1 MDVKTLKALGNEFY
15 SKGVG
20 NDLKAAKET
29 YVTFLNTAKESPSVA
44 KLIFN
49 DSLVASRDMFFKTAR
64 HNAAICGSDASIKE
78 AVKKDSNVKDFITV
92 LKSDKDVKALEKKLK
107 ESINNLYK
115 RTKSIREQAVL
126 NENGNVSLSALKDK
140 RSKNFLTRFFG

>member
-44 KLIFN
+44 KLILMTLLLQAVICFLKRH
-49 DSLVASRDMFFKTAR
+49 DITLQLVVQMLLLKKL
-64 HNAAICGSDASIKE
+64 I
-78 AVKKDSNVKDFITV
+78 KKDSNVKDFITV
-92 LKSDKDVKALEKKLK
+92 LKSDKDVKALGKK
-107 ESINNLYK
+107 
-115 RTKSIREQAVL
+115 A
-126 NENGNVSLSALKDK
+126 
-140 RSKNFLTRFFG
+140 

>member
-64 HNAAICGSDASIKE
+64 HNAAISGSDASIKE

-107 ESINNLYK
+107 ESINICIKELNL
-115 RTKSIREQAVL
+115 
-126 NENGNVSLSALKDK
+126 
-140 RSKNFLTRFFG
+140 